1 MDHDGSTVVGSRTG
15 CVKTVPSGATDA
27 GPNPA
32 TDVGDGEVITP
43 DGPSGRVVSVTVE
56 KRVDGPGSTDH
67 AAEAWELKERI
78 RRNEGVLKQRK
89 RFFMDAYRR
98 ATTHLLYLD
107 DELVGF
113 ATARRDGYI
122 LFLAVAPERRGEG
135 FGRRL
140 VAEVAEEHRTVT
152 CHARATNERALD
164 FYESVGFEIKRRIDN
179 YYEDNGD
186 AYYLRLGPDERLRD
200 RLSELIRR

>member
-1 MDHDGSTVVGSRTG
+1 MD
-15 CVKTVPSGATDA
+15 
-27 GPNPA
+27 
-32 TDVGDGEVITP
+32 GDGEVIFPGNNRTA
-43 DGPSGRVVSVTVE
+43 VVSVTVE
-56 KRVDGPGSTDH
+56 KRVDGPGTTDH
-67 AAEAWELKERI
+67 ADAAWQLKERI
-78 RRNEGVLKQRK
+78 RRQEDVLKQRK

-107 DELVGF
+107 EDLVGF
-113 ATARRDGYI
+113 ATVRRDGYI
-122 LFLAVAPERRGEG
+122 LFLAVAPEHRGKG

-140 VAEVAEEHRTVT
+140 VAEVAEDHRTVT
-152 CHARATNERALD
+152 CHARATNESALD
-164 FYESVGFEIKRRIDN
+164 FYESIGFEIKRRIER

>member
-1 MDHDGSTVVGSRTG
+1 MVSVTKAETLDG
-15 CVKTVPSGATDA
+15 D
-27 GPNPA
+27 
-32 TDVGDGEVITP
+32 DEVILHALARTP
-43 DGPSGRVVSVTVE
+43 IVSVTVE
-56 KRVDGPGSTDH
+56 KRVDGPGSTEH

-78 RRNEGVLKQRK
+78 RREEGVLKQRK

-107 DELVGF
+107 DDILGF
-113 ATARRDGYI
+113 ATVRRDGYI
-122 LFLAVAPERRGEG
+122 LFLAVTPERRGEG
-135 FGRRL
+135 LGRRL

-152 CHARATNERALD
+152 CHARSTNERALD
-164 FYESVGFEIKRRIDN
+164 FYESIGFEIKRRIEG
-179 YYEDNGD
+179 YYEDDGD

>member
-1 MDHDGSTVVGSRTG
+1 MVADDAVIMDAHASV
-15 CVKTVPSGATDA
+15 A
-27 GPNPA
+27 
-32 TDVGDGEVITP
+32 
-43 DGPSGRVVSVTVE
+43 VVSVTVE
-56 KRVDGPGSTDH
+56 KRVDGPGTTDH
-67 AAEAWELKERI
+67 ADEAWDLKERI
-78 RRNEGVLKQRK
+78 RQREGVLKQRK

-107 DELVGF
+107 DDLVGF
-113 ATARRDGYI
+113 ATVRRDGYI

-164 FYESVGFEIKRRIDN
+164 FYESVGFEIKRRIEN

-186 AYYLRLGPDERLRD
+186 AYYLRLGPNERLRD